1 MGWIE
6 KVKNIER
13 LSFFQIQFL
22 IVLLVYVGSVVLFFQ
37 VDAIDIHTAWTTPR
51 ELEYGYL
58 VFFLAA
64 VLIVRN
70 AKYVDQ
76 TEPLYWPL
84 IILVAISVVYWIG
97 AFLEVRTFR
106 HLCLFLGFPFFS
118 LAVLGKNA
126 WDVTWVPCCVVIMAL
141 PAGYLLL
148 PYLQQFTVL
157 AVTSLIRLTPMTAY
171 IEGAYIHLPEGIV
184 WIKEGCSGHKYFITA
199 GTLALMVSA
208 YDRRG
213 LLRSLPVVGL
223 ALLLSII
230 ANWIRVF
237 VLVLVGY
244 FSGMDH
250 PLMDDH
256 DNLGWVVFVVM
267 MIPFFY
273 LSSKGARDRELIS
286 EANNPG
292 SSAEEIDCCEPGLM
306 NASDASENSPNN
318 DNIIAQRRFSGA
330 LIAAQLLVLVG
341 GLGILIVPNKIEL
354 LGMEGAGRGRASV
367 TFQSS
372 LNDGVKVFNKDR
384 QWYPNYSG
392 ATEEGHASYQ
402 YLDQEVEASILLY
415 ATQTQG
421 KELDNTENTIFDKK
435 RWRVKSKRV
444 LSLTDFSGEKLS
456 AFVVE
461 AGRSGESWVAVY
473 WHRVNGINARPG
485 LRSKMLSLSRVWD
498 YKSDD
503 MLIALATAC
512 HPNCTLAEERLVA
525 FVKRE
530 NYFSLTNLA
539 EKR

>member
-13 LSFFQIQFL
+13 LNFFQIQFL
-22 IVLLVYVGSVVLFFQ
+22 IVLLVYVGSVVLFFR
-37 VDAIDIHTAWTTPR
+37 VDATDIHTAWTTPR

-84 IILVAISVVYWIG
+84 IILVAISVVYWVG
-97 AFLEVRTFR
+97 AFLEIRTFR
-106 HLCLFLGFPFFS
+106 HLCLFLGLPFFS
-118 LAVLGKNA
+118 LAVLGRKA
-126 WDVTWVPCCVVIMAL
+126 WDVTWVPCCVVMMAL

-148 PYLQQFTVL
+148 PYLQQLTVL

-213 LLRSLPVVGL
+213 LLKSLPVLGL

-256 DNLGWVVFVVM
+256 DNLGWVVFIVM

-273 LSSKGARDRELIS
+273 LSSKGARGRELMS
-286 EANNPG
+286 EANSPV
-292 SSAEEIDCCEPGLM
+292 SSTNEIDCRESELEE
-306 NASDASENSPNN
+306 ASNVSEDSLNN
-318 DNIIAQRRFSGA
+318 DNDNVIPARRFSGA
-330 LIAAQLLVLVG
+330 LRGAQLLVLVG

-354 LGMEGAGRGRASV
+354 PGLADVGRDKVSV
-367 TFQSS
+367 IFQSS
-372 LNDGVKVFNKDR
+372 LNDGVQVFNKDR

-402 YLDQEVEASILLY
+402 YLDQEVEASLLLY

-444 LSLTDFSGEKLS
+444 LQLTGFAGETIP

-485 LRSKMLSLSRVWD
+485 LRSKLLSLSRVWD
-498 YKSDD
+498 YRSDD

-512 HPNCTLAEERLVA
+512 RPNCALAEERLAA
-525 FVKRE
+525 FIKKE
-530 NYFSLTNLA
+530 NYFSLTN
-539 EKR
+539 